1 MYDFVF
7 VTFTR
12 SVTDDDLD
20 RFAIEITR
28 TGGAE
33 RICRVGYQH
42 LGAYQ
47 VVNSDFF
54 SLHN

>member
-33 RICRVGYQH
+33 RICKVGY
-42 LGAYQ
+42 
-47 VVNSDFF
+47 
-54 SLHN
+54 